1 MVNVKK
7 LSIGKIKSETTVLM
21 DLHSIIDYS
30 SNISTGLSGAVS
42 SISELRKACVH

>member
-21 DLHSIIDYS
+21 NLHSIIDYS
-30 SNISTGLSGAVS
+30 INISTGLSGAVPYT
-42 SISELRKACVH
+42 SELRKAPVH